1 MEAIKPM
8 GLESPAM
15 AVYHVWLPFRILLE
29 TLIVRLSVMRV
40 DPFNA
45 GVLLYNAESIH
56 YL

>member
-1 MEAIKPM
+1 
-8 GLESPAM
+8 M

-29 TLIVRLSVMRV
+29 TLIVRLSVMRA